1 MAVLSF
7 IVIIGLLLIFY
18 MMKRAFENHVLQHDI
33 HLQGENELVS
43 LFFISDIHNRKINDR
58 MIQKIDKTI
67 NAVIIGGDFAD
78 KRTSKHT
85 IYHNIYLLQSLAP
98 VYFVW
103 GNNDR
108 EIGEKELRSIFKE
121 TGVTI
126 VENDAILLINS
137 NNRCWLSAVDDQ
149 SSKNVRIHD
158 ALQKCRANDAVVFI
172 SHNPEVFS
180 SLKNVPFHVNLML
193 AGHYHGGQIRFG
205 KYGYYP
211 LGSFSTVDGVPT
223 LISNGYGTT
232 LVPFRLGAKPECHII
247 DLHFQ
252 K

>member
-1 MAVLSF
+1 MAVLSM
-7 IVIIGLLLIFY
+7 ILLISLILIVF
-18 MMKRAFENHVLQHDI
+18 MMKQAFENHVLQHEI
-33 HLQGENELVS
+33 HLYGENELVS

-58 MIQKIDKTI
+58 MVHNIDKPI
-67 NAVIIGGDFAD
+67 NAVIIGGDLAD
-78 KRTSKHT
+78 KRTSKHL
-85 IYHNIYLLQSLAP
+85 ILHNIYLLQSLAP

-108 EIGEKELRSIFKE
+108 EVGEEFLRSIFEE

-126 VENDAILLINS
+126 IENDAILLKNS
-137 NNRCWLSAVDDQ
+137 NNPCWFSAVDDQ
-149 SSKNVRIHD
+149 SKEVQK
-158 ALQKCRANDAVVFI
+158 ALKKCRDKDVIVFI
-172 SHNPEVFS
+172 AHNPEVFP
-180 SLKNVPFHVNLML
+180 SLKNVPVQVDLML

-205 KYGYYP
+205 KFGIYP

-232 LVPFRLGAKPECHII
+232 LVPFRFGAKPECHII